1 MVFASACQALV
12 ESAFFLEDAKKVEKY
27 SLLDF
32 LHMLINKILITILV
46 TPIKVYRLTISPY
59 LGSNCRFDPTCS
71 QYGIDSLKT
80 HGPFKG
86 TALLFKRVIKCHP
99 FNKGGIDPVIK

>member
-1 MVFASACQALV
+1 MNACQALV
-12 ESAFFLEDAKKVEKY
+12 ESAFFLEDAKKVERY
-27 SLLDF
+27 FLLNF
-32 LHMLINKILITILV
+32 LHMLINKILTTILV

-71 QYGIDSLKT
+71 QYGIESLKT

-86 TALLFKRVIKCHP
+86 SALLFKRIVKCHP

>member
-1 MVFASACQALV
+1 VNACLALV
-12 ESAFFLEDAKKVEKY
+12 ENAFFLEDAKKVEKY
-27 SLLDF
+27 FLLDF
-32 LHMLINKILITILV
+32 LHMLINKILITTLV
-46 TPIKVYRLTISPY
+46 APIKLYRLIISPY

-86 TALLFKRVIKCHP
+86 MALLFKRIIKCHP

>member
-1 MVFASACQALV
+1 MNACQALV
-12 ESAFFLEDAKKVEKY
+12 ESAFFLEDAKKVERY
-27 SLLDF
+27 FLLNF
-32 LHMLINKILITILV
+32 LHMLINKILTTILV
-46 TPIKVYRLTISPY
+46 APIKVYRLTISPY

-71 QYGIDSLKT
+71 QYGIESLKT

-86 TALLFKRVIKCHP
+86 SALLFKRIVKCHP

>member
-1 MVFASACQALV
+1 
-12 ESAFFLEDAKKVEKY
+12 
-27 SLLDF
+27 
-32 LHMLINKILITILV
+32 MLINKILTTILV
-46 TPIKVYRLTISPY
+46 APIKVYRLTISPY

-71 QYGIDSLKT
+71 QYGIESLKT

-86 TALLFKRVIKCHP
+86 SALLIKRIVKCHP